1 VTVCDRGNVG
11 LAHAAH
17 RTFREIG
24 SMALLW
30 IEENAG
36 PAERSRRGVRGGA
49 ASVVNIKQL

>member
-1 VTVCDRGNVG
+1 
-11 LAHAAH
+11 
-17 RTFREIG
+17 
-24 SMALLW
+24 MALLW